1 MNNLYFG
8 CIRCRVFVDAGYRH
22 AYAALE
28 QPGIVKR
35 SAPVDVDAVLQ
46 AREYWDVDA
55 EWLRQLLPAVRQFL
69 HVHRDHEV
77 QFGEGEGLGITPMY
91 DRDYRLFEWLM
102 EAGYV
107 YEELPRYYVERLG
120 FRRWSQ
126 VVEHIER
133 SQSCPW
139 WWHDDEYTNAARQKF
154 LTLVS
159 DDGTEDAAR
168 ALPSPDS

>member
-8 CIRCRVFVDAGYRH
+8 CTSCRVFVDAGYRH

-28 QPGIVKR
+28 QPGIVNPT
-35 SAPVDVDAVLQ
+35 APVDIGAVLA
-46 AREYWDVDA
+46 AREYWEVDA
-55 EWLRQLLPAVRQFL
+55 EWLGQLLPAVRQFL
-69 HVHRDHEV
+69 HVHRNHDV
-77 QFGEGEGLGITPMY
+77 RFGDAQLLGITPMY
-91 DRDYRLFEWLM
+91 DGDYRLFEWLM

-120 FRRWSQ
+120 FRQWSQ
-126 VVEHIER
+126 VVEHIEG

-139 WWHDDEYTNAARQKF
+139 WWGDEEYTNAARQKF

-159 DDGTEDAAR
+159 DEGADDAGR
-168 ALPSPDS
+168 AV